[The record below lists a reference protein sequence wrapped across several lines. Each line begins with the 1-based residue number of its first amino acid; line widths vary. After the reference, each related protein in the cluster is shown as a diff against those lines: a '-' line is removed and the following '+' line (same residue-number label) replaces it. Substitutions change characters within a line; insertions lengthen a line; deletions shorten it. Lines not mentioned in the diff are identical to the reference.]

1 MTALHSFFASL
12 QGEHIE
18 KLDSWTGNIIGE
30 PMSNTCEINCDCDE
44 GDGCDYCEVGCDCDA
59 CDCDTAVRR
68 FYFGQRAWVAI

>member
-30 PMSNTCEINCDCDE
+30 PMSTCDSYQLCDFCQDDCDVEYPECCDCD
-44 GDGCDYCEVGCDCDA
+44 DA
-59 CDCDTAVRR
+59 C
-68 FYFGQRAWVAI
+68 Q